1 MLLLTFLQRKPNS
14 VRLLK
19 ILYLSYDGMT
29 DPLGQSQVLPYL
41 EGLAS
46 AGHEIWLV
54 SFEKQERFSQSE
66 QLIRNQ
72 LKDKNIHWKP
82 EIYTAS
88 PPVLSTL
95 KDIRT
100 LKRAAKIIIQE
111 NQIEVVHCRSY
122 ITALVGLELKRKL
135 KLRFIFDMRGF
146 WADERIDGGIWKLSN
161 PVFSTIYKF
170 FKRKEKQFLLEAD
183 AVVSLTQN
191 AADEIHSWKG
201 MENVP
206 ITVIPC
212 CADLHLYQARP
223 LDDPSVLMWRKKL
236 DLPVGKFVLS
246 YLGSLGT
253 WYMLDEM
260 LDYFSVLL
268 KEKPDAVFL
277 FITPD
282 NPEMIIRE
290 AADKGIPK
298 ASLRITK
305 AARKEVPELAA
316 LSTVSI
322 FFIKPSF
329 SKKAS
334 SPTKMGEL
342 MAAGIPLI
350 VNSGVGDV
358 ETILRDGGNGH
369 VIGSFEKENYRES
382 VLRLDALLKSNPE
395 NSISCANRWYSLKEG
410 VERYKKIYE
419 NL

>member
-1 MLLLTFLQRKPNS
+1 
-14 VRLLK
+14 
-19 ILYLSYDGMT
+19 MT

-54 SFEKQERFSQSE
+54 SFEKQDRFSQSE

-72 LKDKNIHWKP
+72 LKNKNIHWMP
-82 EIYTAS
+82 EMYTAS

-95 KDIRT
+95 KDVRT
-100 LKRAAKIIIQE
+100 LKRTAKIIIKE
-111 NQIEVVHCRSY
+111 HQIEVVHCRSY

-135 KLRFIFDMRGF
+135 KLKFIFDMRGF

-191 AADEIHSWKG
+191 ASDEIHSWKG
-201 MENVP
+201 MENVS

-212 CADLHLYQARP
+212 CADLHLYQAKP
-223 LDDPSVLMWRKKL
+223 VDDPSVLMWRKKL
-236 DLPVGKFVLS
+236 DLPEGKFVLS

-253 WYMLDEM
+253 WYMLNEM
-260 LDYFSVLL
+260 LDYFSVLH

-395 NSISCANRWYSLKEG
+395 NSVACANRWYSLKEG

>member
-1 MLLLTFLQRKPNS
+1 M
-14 VRLLK
+14 
-19 ILYLSYDGMT
+19 
-29 DPLGQSQVLPYL
+29 
-41 EGLAS
+41 
-46 AGHEIWLV
+46 
-54 SFEKQERFSQSE
+54 
-66 QLIRNQ
+66 
-72 LKDKNIHWKP
+72 
-82 EIYTAS
+82 YTAK

-95 KDIRT
+95 KDVRR
-100 LKRAAKIIIQE
+100 LKKSAKALIKE
-111 NQIEVVHCRSY
+111 FGIEAVHCRSY
-122 ITALVGLELKRKL
+122 ITALAGLEIKRKL
-135 KLRFIFDMRGF
+135 KLKFVFDMRGF

-161 PVFSTIYKF
+161 PIFSTIYKF
-170 FKRKEKQFLLEAD
+170 FKKKEKQFLLEAD

-191 AADEIHSWKG
+191 ASDEIHSWAG

-212 CADLHLYQARP
+212 CADLHLYQAKAV
-223 LDDPSVLMWRKKL
+223 DDPNVLKWRKML
-236 DLPVGKFVLS
+236 DLSAQKFVLS

-253 WYMLDEM
+253 WYMLNEM

-268 KEKPDAVFL
+268 KAKPDAVFL

-282 NPEMIIRE
+282 NPEMIIRA

-298 ASLRITK
+298 AALRILK
-305 AARKEVPELAA
+305 AARKEVPEIAA

-350 VNSGVGDV
+350 VNAGVGDV

-369 VIGSFEKENYRES
+369 VIGSFSTENYGES
-382 VLRLDALLKSNPE
+382 VDRLDALLKSNPA
-395 NSISCANRWYSLKEG
+395 NSVACANRWYSLSEG
-410 VERYKKIYE
+410 VNRYKAIYQKLE
-419 NL
+419 VEK

>member
-1 MLLLTFLQRKPNS
+1 M
-14 VRLLK
+14 K

-41 EGLAS
+41 EGLAA
-46 AGHEIWLV
+46 AGHEIWLI
-54 SFEKQERFSQSE
+54 SFDKSDRFSQSE

-72 LKDKNIHWKP
+72 LKNKNIHWFP
-82 EIYTAS
+82 EVYTAS
-88 PPVLSTL
+88 PPVISTL
-95 KDIRT
+95 KDLRT
-100 LKRAAKIIIQE
+100 LKRSAKNLIRAH
-111 NQIEVVHCRSY
+111 QIEAVHCRSY
-122 ITALVGLELKRKL
+122 ITALVGLELKRKM
-135 KLRFIFDMRGF
+135 KMKMKFIFDMRGF
-146 WADERIDGGIWKLSN
+146 WADERIDGNIWKLSN

-170 FKRKEKQFLLEAD
+170 FKRKEKQFLMEAD
-183 AVVSLTQN
+183 AVVSLTEN
-191 AADEIHSWKG
+191 AANEIHSWKG

-212 CADLHLYQARP
+212 CADLHLYQAK
-223 LDDPSVLMWRKKL
+223 LANDPAVIKWRKLL
-236 DLPVGKFVLS
+236 DLPAGKFVLS

-268 KEKPDAVFL
+268 KEKPEAVFL

-282 NPEMIIRE
+282 SPEMIIRA

-298 ASLRITK
+298 ASVRITK
-305 AARKEVPELAA
+305 ATRKEVPELAA

-358 ETILRDGGNGH
+358 ETILKDGGNGH
-369 VIGSFEKENYRES
+369 VIGTFDKENYRDS
-382 VLRLDALLKSNPE
+382 VKHLDALLKSNPE
-395 NSISCANRWYSLKEG
+395 NSVACANRWYSLSEG
-410 VERYKKIYE
+410 IERYKKIYD

>member
-1 MLLLTFLQRKPNS
+1 
-14 VRLLK
+14 LK

-41 EGLAS
+41 EGLAG
-46 AGHEIWLV
+46 AGHEIWLI
-54 SFEKQERFSQSE
+54 SFEKPERFSQSE
-66 QLIRNQ
+66 QLIRS
-72 LKDKNIHWKP
+72 LIKGKSIYWHP
-82 EIYTAS
+82 EMYTAK
-88 PPVLSTL
+88 PPVISTL
-95 KDIRT
+95 KDVRR
-100 LKRAAKIIIQE
+100 LKKSAKRLIQE
-111 NQIEVVHCRSY
+111 FRIEAVHCRSY
-122 ITALVGLELKRKL
+122 ITALAGLEIKRRLKL
-135 KLRFIFDMRGF
+135 KFVFDMRGF

-161 PVFSTIYKF
+161 PVFSNIYKF
-170 FKRKEKQFLLEAD
+170 FKKKEKQFLLEAD

-191 AADEIHSWKG
+191 AADEIHSWAG

-212 CADLHLYQARP
+212 CADLHLYQAKAV
-223 LDDPSVLMWRKKL
+223 DDPNVLKWRKML
-236 DLPVGKFVLS
+236 DLSAQKFVLS

-253 WYMLDEM
+253 WYMLNEM

-268 KEKPDAVFL
+268 KVKPDAVFL

-282 NPEMIIRE
+282 NPEMIIRA

-298 ASLRITK
+298 AALRILK
-305 AARKEVPELAA
+305 AARKEVPEIAA

-350 VNSGVGDV
+350 VNAGVGDV

-369 VIGSFEKENYRES
+369 VIGSFSTENYRES
-382 VLRLDALLKSNPE
+382 VDRLDALLKSNPA
-395 NSISCANRWYSLKEG
+395 NSVACANRWYSLNEG
-410 VERYKKIYE
+410 VNRYKAIYQKFE
-419 NL
+419 AGS

>member
-1 MLLLTFLQRKPNS
+1 
-14 VRLLK
+14 
-19 ILYLSYDGMT
+19 MT

-41 EGLAS
+41 EGLAA
-46 AGHEIWLV
+46 AGHEIWLI
-54 SFEKQERFSQSE
+54 SFDKSDRFSQSE
-66 QLIRNQ
+66 HLIRNQ
-72 LKDKNIHWKP
+72 LNNKNIHWHP
-82 EIYTAS
+82 EVYTAS
-88 PPVLSTL
+88 PPVVSTL
-95 KDIRT
+95 KDLRT
-100 LKRAAKIIIQE
+100 LKRSAKNLIRAH
-111 NQIEVVHCRSY
+111 QIEAVHCRSY

-135 KLRFIFDMRGF
+135 KLKFIFDMRGF
-146 WADERIDGGIWKLSN
+146 WADERIDGNIWKLSN
-161 PVFSTIYKF
+161 PIFSTIYKF
-170 FKRKEKQFLLEAD
+170 FKRKEKQFLMEAD
-183 AVVSLTQN
+183 AVVSLTEN
-191 AADEIHSWKG
+191 AANEIHSWKG

-212 CADLHLYQARP
+212 CADLHLYQAK
-223 LDDPSVLMWRKKL
+223 LANDPAVIKWRKLL
-236 DLPVGKFVLS
+236 DLPAGKFVLS

-268 KEKPDAVFL
+268 KEKPEAVFL

-282 NPEMIIRE
+282 NPEMIIRA

-298 ASLRITK
+298 ASVRITK

-358 ETILRDGGNGH
+358 ETILKDGGNGH
-369 VIGSFEKENYRES
+369 VIGTFDKENYRDS
-382 VLRLDALLKSNPE
+382 VQHLDALLKSNAE
-395 NSISCANRWYSLKEG
+395 NSVACANRWYSLSEG
-410 VERYKKIYE
+410 IERYKKIYD